1 MARCK
6 YTKKTLG
13 FKWNSEKIKIL
24 GYIYGQNSTDN
35 QEQNWQKVKT
45 KIQKDISKWN
55 NLKLS
60 LIDRKLIINQ
70 VMLSKIWYL
79 AYVETPPKHII
90 QDIKRAIYNFLWNF
104 RKIRIN
110 MVTTRMPTTIE
121 GLGIIDIETQCKAI
135 KCAAI
140 AKFLRDIQ
148 EQKVWAKTRL
158 WHLNLFRN
166 AKQGI
171 NVFKT
176 YIPNT
181 NRSKHEQFYRDLLTA
196 WTALTGNE
204 KVEPLTLVEI
214 YNNRFFNKNS
224 IKQNNQSEYVLRN
237 PPSWAGEHF
246 RMTGDI
252 CKKTETVFITIKE
265 FLSANKM
272 KVVRYSPKIKDFYE
286 LIKLIPDEWK
296 YKIGKW
302 IVAEVNTLTL

>member
-1 MARCK
+1 M
-6 YTKKTLG
+6 
-13 FKWNSEKIKIL
+13 
-24 GYIYGQNSTDN
+24 
-35 QEQNWQKVKT
+35 
-45 KIQKDISKWN
+45 QKDISKWN

-60 LIDRKLIINQ
+60 LIGRKLIINQ

-104 RKIRIN
+104 SKIRIN
-110 MVTTRMPTTIE
+110 MVTTRKPITIE
-121 GLGIIDIETQCKAI
+121 GLGIIDIETQCKGI

-158 WHLNLFRN
+158 WHLNRFCN
-166 AKQGI
+166 ARQGI

-181 NRSKHEQFYRDLLTA
+181 NRSKQEQFYRDLLTA
-196 WTALTGNE
+196 WTALTGNK

-214 YNNRFFNKNS
+214 YNKPLFFNKNS

-237 PPSWAGEHF
+237 PPPWAGEHF
-246 RMTGDI
+246 RTTGDI
-252 CKKTETVFITIKE
+252 CKKNRTWFHNNRRVPKHQQNEGSKIYSK
-265 FLSANKM
+265 NK
-272 KVVRYSPKIKDFYE
+272 RFS
-286 LIKLIPDEWK
+286 
-296 YKIGKW
+296 
-302 IVAEVNTLTL
+302 